1 MHLLATHSYFSKYI
15 NFSANPFKLFWVFF
29 SEKFRNLLPLNCMQ
43 GFKLHHYSI
52 SVYITWSLPLKGYP
66 APVFHRLCCW
76 NKSCWKSS
84 LHLFS
89 FCLFFSSLSLCL
101 SLQVWSLQQPDWH
114 CKIDEGSIGLLSS
127 RWSPDGRHIL
137 NTTEFH
143 VSVKSVCAWL
153 LAFMCSGVCLCT
165 SLSGFNCCW
174 PVKKGNLKIA
184 RHQSLSWPPP
194 HSPNHHHHHHPPDTC
209 IQPDFTAA
217 LLLASCRR
225 RWWRTSSTLVKH
237 PEGPPALFGGLS
249 Y

>member
-1 MHLLATHSYFSKYI
+1 MVFLQVIFELNFFFWAVLLFFFYYLL
-15 NFSANPFKLFWVFF
+15 SARSGSNYTTVYQCTSHGVYLWRGIQRQSFMV
-29 SEKFRNLLPLNCMQ
+29 SAAEMSLL
-43 GFKLHHYSI
+43 
-52 SVYITWSLPLKGYP
+52 LK
-66 APVFHRLCCW
+66 
-76 NKSCWKSS
+76 KSS
-84 LHLFS
+84 S
-89 FCLFFSSLSLCL
+89 RFFFF
-101 SLQVWSLQQPDWH
+101 SLQVWSLEQPDWH

-194 HSPNHHHHHHPPDTC
+194 PKKEKTPPPTRYMYSAWFHC
-209 IQPDFTAA
+209 CLP
-217 LLLASCRR
+217 
-225 RWWRTSSTLVKH
+225 
-237 PEGPPALFGGLS
+237 LS
-249 Y
+249 ILS